1 MRCTICKKN
10 SEEIKLYS
18 GILESEM
25 VNICEACADDYNVP
39 IIKKPTNNQL
49 DKLDQRY
56 SVRERMEVM
65 SGLKKRISVSDDVMS
80 AKGNLVKLRTPMKK
94 QLHEDVLDNY
104 SWTLSMAR
112 RRRKMTPNQLAK
124 QMSVAPEIIMAVEKG
139 ILPKDFEPLFIKL
152 EAFMSIKLL
161 KAQHNAINFVRKN
174 NEAEKKILASVE
186 AKMNEEPK
194 SGLLDKDAEEE
205 DVEIKKDKFKLT
217 LNDLVDIKKR
227 REARIA
233 KRKAK
238 EEEETMVGDDLD
250 MVEIEEL

>member
-1 MRCTICKKN
+1 MRCTICKKT
-10 SEEIKLYS
+10 SDETKLYS

-25 VNICEACADDYNVP
+25 VMICDACADDYNVP
-39 IIKKPTNNQL
+39 IIKKPTTSQL
-49 DKLDQRY
+49 DRIDQKY

-65 SGLKKRISVSDDVMS
+65 AGMRKKVPISEDLMNASGTL
-80 AKGNLVKLRTPMKK
+80 AKLRAPMKK

-112 RRRKMTPNQLAK
+112 RRRKMTPNQLAEK
-124 QMSVAPEIIMAVEKG
+124 MQVAPEIIRAVEKG
-139 ILPKDFEPLFIKL
+139 ILPKDFEPLFIKI
-152 EAFMSIKLL
+152 EAYMGIKLL
-161 KAQHNAINFVRKN
+161 KAQKDTINFVRRN

-186 AKMNEEPK
+186 AKMNEAPRDDDSE
-194 SGLLDKDAEEE
+194 DI

-227 REARIA
+227 REVRIA

-238 EEEETMVGDDLD
+238 EEEESMVGEDL
-250 MVEIEEL
+250 EIEEL